1 MKDKSPKDIIEEV
14 LDDTLEGLHYKLAI
28 TTDLSTDE
36 VDFLIEKV
44 LKEMGYG
51 DS

>member
-1 MKDKSPKDIIEEV
+1 MKDKSPKDIIGEV
-14 LDDTLEGLHYKLAI
+14 LDDTLEGLHYKMAI
-28 TTDLSTDE
+28 GSDLNTEE
-36 VDFLIEKV
+36 VDALINKV